1 MNYLVLDTET
11 SGLMDF
17 KKPADAPGQ
26 PRVCSIGLIFVNE
39 DLTTESEIE
48 HLIKPN
54 GWRLDNNSEAAK
66 INGLTQEKL
75 DAEGVD
81 IKEVLRTYGES
92 IDNKRIIVGHNCS
105 FDMKLMRAELRFA
118 GMPDR
123 YMQTRSLCTMWGS
136 RDVVGI
142 PAKNGRGF
150 KIPKLIEACD
160 YFGIEQPAKHT
171 ALADA
176 RSALEILRKLRD
188 AGKMPAYA
196 DPYDDRPKKP
206 ATSQRPANWQ
216 RAAGPDYEQEVIN
229 SQDFIGGASEDGK

>member
-1 MNYLVLDTET
+1 MNYIVLDVET

-26 PRVCSIGLIFVNE
+26 PRVCQVGLIFVGE
-39 DLTTESEIE
+39 DLSTEHEIE

-54 GWRLDNNSEAAK
+54 GWTFDDTSEAAK

-81 IKEVLRTYGES
+81 IKEVLREYGS
-92 IDNKRIIVGHNCS
+92 AIDDRRIIVGHNCS
-105 FDMKLMRAELRFA
+105 FDMKMMRAELRFA
-118 GMPDR
+118 GFPDR
-123 YMQTRSLCTMWGS
+123 YMQTRSVCTMWGS

-150 KIPKLIEACD
+150 KIPKLGEACAH
-160 YFGIEQPAKHT
+160 FGIEQPDVHT

-176 RSALEILRKLRD
+176 RSALEILRKLKE
-188 AGKMPAYA
+188 AGQFPVFT
-196 DPYDDRPKKP
+196 DPYERKP
-206 ATSQRPANWQ
+206 R
-216 RAAGPDYEQEVIN
+216 
-229 SQDFIGGASEDGK
+229 